1 VERAYVP
8 SLPKRD
14 AVPESLREA
23 PVTDE
28 TFFDPEKAAR
38 VDSDRIIETGQNS
51 NLWAGLW
58 ATEELVSLH
67 GWNLSYRKT
76 AKQFRLNASFRMG
89 FAQCN
94 GV

>member
-28 TFFDPEKAAR
+28 TFFDPE
-38 VDSDRIIETGQNS
+38 
-51 NLWAGLW
+51 
-58 ATEELVSLH
+58 
-67 GWNLSYRKT
+67 
-76 AKQFRLNASFRMG
+76 RLPDVERRADN
-89 FAQCN
+89 
-94 GV
+94 